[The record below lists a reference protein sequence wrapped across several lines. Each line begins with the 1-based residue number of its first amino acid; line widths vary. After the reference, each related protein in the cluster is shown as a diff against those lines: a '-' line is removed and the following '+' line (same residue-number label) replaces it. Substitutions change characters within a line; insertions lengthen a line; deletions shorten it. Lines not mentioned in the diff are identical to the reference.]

1 MSTDSTPTE
10 ENNNEA
16 AAAPEASAAAAS
28 ETAADQTAQASDSGV
43 EEPAVAEPEM
53 PSAELPEL
61 TLGAGGGAGEDIDP
75 NFEPVLRGKVDR
87 FGVAIGTGRRKTA
100 VARVRIR
107 EGSGKFVVNGRSLD
121 EFFGVER
128 DRAMVQAP
136 LKLVDKLDSVDVEVR
151 VQGGGTTGQT
161 GAIVLGIGRALQ
173 GMNPELHHS
182 LADAGYLTRDGR
194 MVERKKYGLRKAR
207 RSYQFSKR

>member
-1 MSTDSTPTE
+1 MSTDSTTSDDNMDETPVPVAATPE
-10 ENNNEA
+10 VEA
-16 AAAPEASAAAAS
+16 
-28 ETAADQTAQASDSGV
+28 TAVV
-43 EEPAVAEPEM
+43 EEPAVAEPAVSEPEM

-61 TLGAGGGAGEDIDP
+61 TLGAAGTAGADIDP
-75 NFEPVLRGKVDR
+75 DFLPTLRGKVDR
-87 FGVAIGTGRRKTA
+87 FGVAMGTGRRKTA
-100 VARVRIR
+100 VARVRLR
-107 EGSGKFVVNGRSLD
+107 QGSGKFTVNGRSLE

-128 DRAMVQAP
+128 DRDMVRAP
-136 LKLVDKLDSVDVEVR
+136 LKLVNKLDDTDVDVR

-182 LADAGYLTRDGR
+182 LANAGYLTRDGR

-207 RSYQFSKR
+207 RSFQFSKR